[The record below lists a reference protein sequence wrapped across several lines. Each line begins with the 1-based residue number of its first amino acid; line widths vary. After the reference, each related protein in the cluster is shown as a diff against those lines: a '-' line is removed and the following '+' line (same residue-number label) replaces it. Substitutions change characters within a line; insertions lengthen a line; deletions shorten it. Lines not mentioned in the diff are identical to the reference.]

1 MNWFLYNGDF
11 RHESVK
17 GYIPNKTRYPHIRNT
32 AKHKQRMRKV
42 FLIEGFSRSIDRSRE
57 REREREKKRLQFFEN
72 SYLHQFQAPQEV
84 RSTKAIF
91 LIQR

>member
-1 MNWFLYNGDF
+1 MIWFLYNRDF

-57 REREREKKRLQFFEN
+57 REKKRLQFFEN

-84 RSTKAIF
+84 RPTKAIF
-91 LIQR
+91 LIHR